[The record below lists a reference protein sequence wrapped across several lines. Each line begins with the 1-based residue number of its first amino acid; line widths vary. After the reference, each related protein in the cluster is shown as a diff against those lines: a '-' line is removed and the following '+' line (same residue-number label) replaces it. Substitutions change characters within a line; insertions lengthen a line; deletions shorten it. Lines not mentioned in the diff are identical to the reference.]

1 MADIYEIEDIDGV
14 RFNWNAFPVTRQEAD
29 NMSSPVGCLYTP
41 LLARDDLPVAEY
53 DPQVCRRCR
62 AVLNVFSQ
70 IDLGSKTWV
79 CTLCNSRNPLPPHYA
94 GITAE
99 NLPLELNPQSS
110 SIEYILSRTQPPPP
124 PCYIYVVDLCQE
136 PEDLESLKK
145 TLITTLPLH
154 PPGALVG
161 LITFDSVVN
170 VHELGFKSCSKTYVF
185 SGSHEYE
192 SVAAQKQLG
201 IYGNCSR
208 DWMRQLEGSA
218 PVKAPGARAAA
229 QFGPIA
235 STVGRFLI
243 PIGDE
248 DSITRLTKTIT
259 SLEPSKWTVKP
270 GHRAVRVT
278 GAALD
283 IASCLID
290 GSYTQ
295 CCAKVMLFSA
305 GACTFGPGKIVGT
318 ELKEPIRS
326 HSDIDKGSAS
336 HYKKAVKFYQKLAT
350 KAVGSNAA
358 RENTKDK
365 FFDHNASSS
374 FCVNIFAGCY
384 DQTGV
389 YEMLPLANKTGGVV
403 VVTDSFQTSIFR
415 NSFFEL
421 YAKDD
426 NGYPFDY
433 SAGSLDVLTS
443 PRLKVAGLIGHGA
456 SLKADGENVAD
467 VEIGEG
473 FTHRW
478 SLRSI
483 SPRHTYAIF
492 FDMQTVGSVEQ
503 RTSSVPEVYIQF
515 QTTYRHTDGTVRMR
529 VTTLSRLTSNSTD
542 LSSTFDQEAAA
553 VLYAR
558 LVVNKLERGGEYSDL
573 LRWIDK
579 SLVKLCTVFGDYT
592 KGDAN
597 SFRLSNKFSLLPQ
610 FIYHLRRSQF
620 LQVFNYSPDETAF
633 YHHTLLRTDVRDS
646 LVMIQPTLVRFL
658 ADGSE
663 PEPVL
668 LDSASLKPDAVLLL
682 DAFFY
687 TVIYYGRVAAEWRD
701 AHYPKDEYPG
711 VYDMMDKSR
720 EEAAS
725 LIADRFPLPR
735 YVTCDEGKS
744 QARFLYSKLNPS
756 ENDNN
761 QFVGGRMG
769 GYVPDEGEASVVHTE
784 DVSLRT
790 FFQHLA
796 KLVVNAS

>member
-14 RFNWNAFPVTRQEAD
+14 RFNWNAFPVTRGEAE
-29 NMSSPVGCLYTP
+29 NMATPIGCLYTP
-41 LLARDDLPVAEY
+41 LMARDDLPIAEY

-79 CTLCNSRNPLPPHYA
+79 CTTCQSRNPLPAHYA
-94 GITAE
+94 NISAE
-99 NLPLELNPQSS
+99 NLPIELTPQAST
-110 SIEYILSRTQPPPP
+110 IEYVLSRAQPPPP

-136 PEDLESLKK
+136 PEDLAALKESLV
-145 TLITTLPLH
+145 TALPMH
-154 PPGALVG
+154 PPGSLVG
-161 LITFDSVVN
+161 LVTFDSVVN
-170 VHELGFKSCSKTYVF
+170 VHELGFDSCCKKYVF
-185 SGSHEYE
+185 GGNKEYE
-192 SVAAQKQLG
+192 SVAVQKQLG

-208 DWMRQLEGSA
+208 DW
-218 PVKAPGARAAA
+218 VK
-229 QFGPIA
+229 QFEAGG
-235 STVGRFLI
+235 TVNRFLL
-243 PIGDE
+243 PLGDE
-248 DSITRLTKTIT
+248 AALAKVQKNIEG
-259 SLEPSKWTVKP
+259 LEPSKWTVKP

-278 GAALD
+278 GAALS
-283 IASCLID
+283 IASCLVE
-290 GSYTQ
+290 GSYAQ
-295 CCAKVMLFSA
+295 CCAKLALFAA

-318 ELKEPIRS
+318 ELKEPLRS
-326 HSDIDKGSAS
+326 HNDIEKGSS
-336 HYKKAVKFYQKLAT
+336 KHYKKAVQFYKKLAT
-350 KAVGSNAA
+350 KGVGAN
-358 RENTKDK
+358 RDNKDK

-374 FCVNIFAGCY
+374 FSVDIFAGCY

-389 YEMLPLANKTGGVV
+389 YEMRPLANQTGGVV
-403 VVTDSFQTSIFR
+403 VVTDSFQTSIFK
-415 NSFFEL
+415 NTFYECFS
-421 YAKDD
+421 KDED
-426 NGYPFDY
+426 GYPFIFSD
-433 SAGSLDVLTS
+433 GSLEVLTS
-443 PRLKVAGLIGHGA
+443 QRLKVAGVIGHCA
-456 SLKADGENVAD
+456 SLKHDGENVAD
-467 VEIGEG
+467 VEVGQG

-478 SLRSI
+478 SMRSL
-483 SPRHTYAIF
+483 SPRSTYAVF
-492 FDMQTVGSVEQ
+492 FDMQTVGSPDQ
-503 RTSSVPEVYIQF
+503 RSSCVPEVYIQF
-515 QTTYRHTDGTVRMR
+515 QTTYRHTNGTVRMR

-542 LSSTFDQEAAA
+542 LANTFDQEAAA
-553 VLYAR
+553 VIYAR
-558 LVVNKLERGGEYSDL
+558 LIVYKLENGGEYSDL

-592 KGDAN
+592 KGDPN

-620 LQVFNYSPDETAF
+620 LQVFNCSPDETAF

-646 LVMIQPTLVRFL
+646 LVMIQPTLVKFM
-658 ADGSE
+658 ADGSD

-668 LDSASLKPDAVLLL
+668 LDSASLKVDAVYLL

-701 AHYPKDEYPG
+701 KNYPRDEYPG
-711 VYDMMDKSR
+711 VYEMMDKAK

-756 ENDNN
+756 ENDSSLG
-761 QFVGGRMG
+761 VGGQMG
-769 GYVPDEGEASVVHTE
+769 GYVPDDEANAVVHTE

-796 KLVVNAS
+796 KLVVNSSN

>member
-1 MADIYEIEDIDGV
+1 MA
-14 RFNWNAFPVTRQEAD
+14 
-29 NMSSPVGCLYTP
+29 SPVGCLYTP
-41 LLARDDLPVAEY
+41 LIAREDLPVAEY

-62 AVLNVFSQ
+62 AVMNVFSQ

-79 CTLCNSRNPLPPHYA
+79 CTICSSRNPLPAHYA
-94 GITAE
+94 NISAE
-99 NLPLELNPQSS
+99 NLPVELTPPASTM
-110 SIEYILSRTQPPPP
+110 EYVLARAQPPPP

-136 PEDLESLKK
+136 ADDINALKEALIASLA
-145 TLITTLPLH
+145 LH

-161 LITFDSVVN
+161 LVTFDSVVS
-170 VHELGFKSCSKTYVF
+170 VHELGFISCAKTFVF

-192 SVAAQKQLG
+192 SIAVQKQLG

-208 DWMRQLEGSA
+208 DWVKQLETGS
-218 PVKAPGARAAA
+218 G
-229 QFGPIA
+229 
-235 STVGRFLI
+235 SVGRFLI
-243 PIGDE
+243 PLSDE
-248 DSITRLTKTIT
+248 SAVARLTRVIGA
-259 SLEPSKWTVKP
+259 LEPSKWTVKP
-270 GHRAVRVT
+270 GHRPVRVT
-278 GAALD
+278 GAALNV
-283 IASCLID
+283 ASCLVE
-290 GSYTQ
+290 GSYAQ
-295 CCAKVMLFSA
+295 CCAKLVLFSA

-326 HSDIDKGSAS
+326 HSDIEKGSVS
-336 HYKKAVKFYQKLAT
+336 HYKKAVQFYRKLAA
-350 KAVGSNAA
+350 KGVAA
-358 RENTKDK
+358 NRDTKDK

-374 FCVNIFAGCY
+374 FSVDIFAGCY

-389 YEMLPLANKTGGVV
+389 YEMRPLANQTGGVV

-415 NSFFEL
+415 NSFYECF
-421 YAKDD
+421 AKDD
-426 NGYPFDY
+426 AGYPFEY
-433 SAGSLDVLTS
+433 SDGALEVLTS
-443 PRLKVAGLIGHGA
+443 QRLKVAGLIGHGA

-467 VEIGEG
+467 VEVGEG
-473 FTHRW
+473 MTHRW
-478 SLRSI
+478 SLRSL
-483 SPRHTYAIF
+483 SPRHTYAVF
-492 FDMQTVGSVEQ
+492 FDMQTVGSAEQ
-503 RTSSVPEVYIQF
+503 RGASVPEVYIQF
-515 QTTYRHTDGTVRMR
+515 QTTYRHTNGTVRMR
-529 VTTLSRLTSNSTD
+529 VTTLSRLTSNSAD
-542 LSSTFDQEAAA
+542 LASTFDQEAAA

-558 LVVNKLERGGEYSDL
+558 LIVHKLEHGGEYSDL

-579 SLVKLCTVFGDYT
+579 SLVKLCTVFGDYS

-620 LQVFNYSPDETAF
+620 LQVFNCSPDETAF

-701 AHYPKDEYPG
+701 KHYPRDEYPG
-711 VYDMMDKSR
+711 VYEMMEKSK

-756 ENDNN
+756 ENDSS
-761 QFVGGRMG
+761 QFGVGGQMG
-769 GYVPDEGEASVVHTE
+769 GYVPDDNETSVVHTE

-796 KLVVNAS
+796 KLVVNTS